1 MAKKSQWEKAKD
13 LYKAEMIQRRD
24 DMLAEY
30 GKTLSE
36 WETMDRLEKY
46 YWIAGMHS
54 AEYFKKMEW
63 NVYDIAFQM
72 SNAGDITLFRSRDIA
87 ERLLTPAMFER
98 WKEGKYHYDEIAT
111 QARCLS
117 QALIEIVNE

>member
-1 MAKKSQWEKAKD
+1 MARKSQWEKAKD

-24 DMLAEY
+24 EMLAEY

-36 WETMDRLEKY
+36 WEAMDRLEKY

-54 AEYFKKMEW
+54 TEYFEKMKW

-72 SNAGDITLFRSRDIA
+72 SNAGDITLFP
-87 ERLLTPAMFER
+87 EQ
-98 WKEGKYHYDEIAT
+98 T
-111 QARCLS
+111 QALGDETLPKDFLHPPCLS
-117 QALIEIVNE
+117 AGRLVNTIMTK